1 VTSPDRAPAPIPA
14 LRAESAAPAP
24 VLVDGVDVDALAA
37 AVRACPAVAD
47 LSGGLL
53 GSAGTY
59 LPGRRVPGIVIRSV
73 DGVTEVDVRVVAR
86 YGPTMATVADQVHSV
101 AAATAPAT
109 AISVFIDDIDDAAVP
124 PAR

>member
-1 VTSPDRAPAPIPA
+1 VTSPDRAPASMPA
-14 LRAESAAPAP
+14 LPSDTVVAAP
-24 VLVDGVDVDALAA
+24 VLVNGVDVDALAA

-59 LPGRRVPGIVIRSV
+59 LPGRRVPGIVVRST

-86 YGPTMATVADQVHSV
+86 YGPTMSTVAAQVHSV
-101 AAATAPAT
+101 AAATAPT
-109 AISVFIDDIDDAAVP
+109 AIISVFIDDIDDTAVP
-124 PAR
+124 SAP